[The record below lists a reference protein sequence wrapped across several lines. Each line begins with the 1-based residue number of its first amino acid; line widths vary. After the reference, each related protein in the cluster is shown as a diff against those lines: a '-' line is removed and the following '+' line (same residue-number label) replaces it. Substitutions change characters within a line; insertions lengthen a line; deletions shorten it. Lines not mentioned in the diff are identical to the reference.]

1 MGEIRLII
9 VVCIMRSLLLLSLV
23 LLAGCAEAD
32 AEKVRRVGE
41 KTYDRAASLAVQT
54 WDELGRTLLDAA
66 PKTETVPDVKAR
78 VEYRLKWDRE
88 LAEVK
93 IDVIMDA
100 EDVVLVGK
108 LKSESLKERAL
119 RLASDT
125 VGVIKVKDEL
135 QLEKPSESP
144 PPVVAPSLGAP
155 QE

>member
-66 PKTETVPDVKAR
+66 PKTEPVPDVKAR

-88 LAEVK
+88 LADVK
-93 IDVIMDA
+93 IDVVMDA

-108 LKSESLKERAL
+108 LKSETLKERAL

-125 VGVIKVKDEL
+125 FGVIKVKDEL
-135 QLEKPSESP
+135 QLEKPPESP
-144 PPVVAPSLGAP
+144 PTGTAPPLGSP

>member
-41 KTYDRAASLAVQT
+41 KTYERAATLAVQT

-66 PKTETVPDVKAR
+66 PKTEPVPDVKAR

-88 LAEVK
+88 LADVK
-93 IDVIMDA
+93 IEVVMDA

-125 VGVIKVKDEL
+125 IGVIKVKDEL

-144 PPVVAPSLGAP
+144 PAGTAPPLGLP

>member
-23 LLAGCAEAD
+23 LIAGCAESD

-41 KTYDRAASLAVQT
+41 KTYDRAATLAVQT

-66 PKTETVPDVKAR
+66 PKTEAVPDVKAR

-93 IDVIMDA
+93 IDVVMDA

-135 QLEKPSESP
+135 LLEKPSESP
-144 PPVVAPSLGAP
+144 PPVVAPSLGAL